1 MKRCYRRRVLK
12 ETAEEKAKMKAWE
25 KDLQLDEHTSLYHEY
40 LEMGKGR
47 EGMLDEKRYL
57 Q

>member
-1 MKRCYRRRVLK
+1 LKRCYRRRVLK